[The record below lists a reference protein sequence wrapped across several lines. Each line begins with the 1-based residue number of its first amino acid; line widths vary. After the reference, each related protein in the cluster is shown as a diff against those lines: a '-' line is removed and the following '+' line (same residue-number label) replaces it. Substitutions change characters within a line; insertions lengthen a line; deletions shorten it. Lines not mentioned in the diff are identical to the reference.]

1 MNRRFFA
8 PFIGIVLFLA
18 AWEGFVRA
26 FHVRKFVLR
35 APSSAV
41 NYLWKFR
48 TDYLEA
54 SWVTVQHSLFGVLF
68 ALLIAVIIGA
78 LLATNRFVE
87 RAAQPVLVL
96 VQVVPWIAYVS
107 SVVLWLGSGTGP
119 ALFMVTLVCLPAFV
133 FATVDGMRSVEPAT
147 LELMSSVDASQREVL
162 FRVRLPSAAP
172 TLFTT
177 ARFNVGLALA
187 IAYYVEGANGSNEGI
202 GAIGRKAAASSDPQ
216 KYDRLWAAIFS
227 VGLVGVGALLLL
239 SLLERTVLHWH
250 AAQRTDRR

>member
-1 MNRRFFA
+1 MTRRAVA
-8 PFIGIVLFLA
+8 PLVGIVLFLA

-26 FHVRKFVLR
+26 FNVRKFILR

-48 TDYLEA
+48 GDYLDA
-54 SWVTVQHSLFGVLF
+54 AWVTVQHSVFGLVL
-68 ALLIAVIIGA
+68 ALMIAVAIGA
-78 LLATNRFVE
+78 VLASNRFVE
-87 RAAQPVLVL
+87 RASQPILLL

-107 SVVLWLGSGTGP
+107 SVVVWLGSGTAP

-147 LELMSSVDASQREVL
+147 LELMSSVDASRREVL
-162 FRVRLPSAAP
+162 LRVRLPSAAP
-172 TLFTT
+172 MLFTT

-187 IAYYVEGANGSNEGI
+187 IAYYVEGANFSNEGI
-202 GAIGRKAAASSDPQ
+202 GAIGRSAAANNQ
-216 KYDRLWAAIFS
+216 ADRLWASVFS
-227 VGLVGVGALLLL
+227 IAVVGVSALLLL

-250 AAQRTDRR
+250 AAQRTEHR

>member
-1 MNRRFFA
+1 MTRRAIA
-8 PFIGIVLFLA
+8 PLVGIVLFLA

-26 FHVRKFVLR
+26 FNVRKFILR

-48 TDYLEA
+48 GDYLDA
-54 SWVTVQHSLFGVLF
+54 AWVTVQHSVFGLVL
-68 ALLIAVIIGA
+68 ALMIAVAIGA
-78 LLATNRFVE
+78 VLASNRFVE
-87 RAAQPVLVL
+87 RASQPILLL

-107 SVVLWLGSGTGP
+107 SVVVWLGSGTAP

-147 LELMSSVDASQREVL
+147 LELMSSVDASRREVL
-162 FRVRLPSAAP
+162 LRVRLPSAAP
-172 TLFTT
+172 MLFTT

-187 IAYYVEGANGSNEGI
+187 IAYYVEGANFSNEGI
-202 GAIGRKAAASSDPQ
+202 GAIGRSAAANNQ
-216 KYDRLWAAIFS
+216 ADRLWASVFS
-227 VGLVGVGALLLL
+227 IAVVGVSALLLL

-250 AAQRTDRR
+250 AAQRTEHR

>member
-1 MNRRFFA
+1 MRQRFLA
-8 PFIGIVLFLA
+8 PVLGIVVFIA

-26 FHVRKFVLR
+26 FDVRPFILR

-48 TDYLEA
+48 DDYLAA
-54 SWVTVQHSLFGVLF
+54 SWVTVQHSMIGLLT

-78 LLATNRFVE
+78 VLSSNRFIE
-87 RAAQPVLVL
+87 RATQPILLL
-96 VQVVPWIAYVS
+96 VQVVPWIAYVT
-107 SVVLWLGSGTGP
+107 SVVVWLGSGTAP

-147 LELMSSVDASQREVL
+147 LELLSSVDATRREVL

-172 TLFTT
+172 MLFTT
-177 ARFNVGLALA
+177 ARFNLGLALA
-187 IAYYVEGANGSNEGI
+187 IAYYVEGANVANEGI
-202 GAIGRKAAASSDPQ
+202 GAIGRKAAASF
-216 KYDRLWAAIFS
+216 KGADRLWAAVFS
-227 VGLVGVGALLLL
+227 VAIIGVSALLLL

-250 AAQRTDRR
+250 AAQRSERR

>member
-1 MNRRFFA
+1 MKRHSIA
-8 PFIGIVLFLA
+8 PLAGIVIFIGL
-18 AWEGFVRA
+18 WEGFVRV

-54 SWVTVQHSLFGVLF
+54 AWVTVQHSMIGLLL
-68 ALLIAVIIGA
+68 ALLIAIVIGA
-78 LLATNRFVE
+78 LLASNRFAE
-87 RAAQPVLVL
+87 RATQPILVL

-107 SVVLWLGSGTGP
+107 SVVLWLGSGTAP

-133 FATVDGMRSVEPAT
+133 FATVDGLRSVEPAT
-147 LELMSSVDASQREVL
+147 LELMSSVNASRREVL
-162 FRVRLPSAAP
+162 WRVRLPSAAP

-187 IAYYVEGANGSNEGI
+187 IAYYVEGANFAKEGI
-202 GAIGRKAAASSDPQ
+202 GAIGRSAASSSDRFAA
-216 KYDRLWAAIFS
+216 DRLWAAVFS
-227 VGLVGVGALLLL
+227 IAVVGISALLLL
-239 SLLERTVLHWH
+239 SLLERSVLHWH
-250 AAQRTDRR
+250 AAQRTERP